1 MTLYNKRMD
10 LFEQSILFIISLVAN
25 LFSAL
30 AGGGAGLLQL
40 PALLFLGLPFG
51 TALATHK
58 VASVFL
64 GLGATARHIKSST
77 FDWKF
82 SSYILATGLPGVV
95 LGASII
101 LQVDDNVSQG
111 LLGCLTLGLG
121 LYSWFKPQLGQSSEA
136 QHRDL
141 PGLVIG
147 GLVLFVIGALN
158 GSLTS
163 GTGLFVTLWLVRW
176 FGLDYKSAVAYTL
189 VLVGIFWNGSG
200 AFTLGILGN
209 IEWSW
214 LPALILGSLIGG
226 YLGAHFAIVKGNRLV
241 KRSFEVITI
250 LVGIS
255 LIIKALA

>member
-1 MTLYNKRMD
+1 MELS
-10 LFEQSILFIISLVAN
+10 EQVILFFISLVAN

-51 TALATHK
+51 VALATHK

-64 GLGATARHIKSST
+64 GLGATLRHLKSST
-77 FDWKF
+77 FDWRF
-82 SSYILATGLPGVV
+82 SAFILATGLPGVV

-101 LQVDDNVSQG
+101 LQVNEQLSQF
-111 LLGCLTLGLG
+111 LLGVLTLALG
-121 LYSWFKPQLGQSSEA
+121 LYSWFKPQLGQVESLGNR
-136 QHRDL
+136 HL
-141 PGLVIG
+141 NGMLIG
-147 GLVLFVIGALN
+147 GGVLFLIGALN

-163 GTGLFVTLWLVRW
+163 GTGLFVTIWLVRW
-176 FGLDYKSAVAYTL
+176 FGLDYKTAVGYTL
-189 VLVGIFWNGSG
+189 ILVGIFWNGSG
-200 AFTLGILGN
+200 AITLGILGN

-226 YLGAHFAIVKGNRLV
+226 YLGAHFAIVKGNKLV
-241 KRSFEVITI
+241 KRSFEVITV

-255 LIIKALA
+255 LIAKALSS